1 MDLEYDVMWKE
12 GNMILYLRE
21 YIEIANPAEER
32 FDAIA
37 ESHTVPGTA
46 AALLRPFLTGLRAR
60 ARAELMS
67 RCFLPLNSDI
77 GRTFPPLRC
86 YMIKKI

>member
-37 ESHTVPGTA
+37 ESHTV
-46 AALLRPFLTGLRAR
+46 LLQRCYGRSLRAS
-60 ARAELMS
+60 EHEHEQ
-67 RCFLPLNSDI
+67 N
-77 GRTFPPLRC
+77 
-86 YMIKKI
+86 